1 MTNWTTSKTSTLC
14 FKEIR
19 CHQDVGML
27 GNGFP
32 PKLNSDSDMITSFSF
47 WSGLNIGAERA
58 LLRSKGTSSI
68 PSSMSRIKRFPEF
81 KAEVLLERVL
91 SWFTG
96 NAVYMLG
103 NGWMLLIDLR
113 GKPIGPARTVIL

>member
-1 MTNWTTSKTSTLC
+1 MTNWTTSKTSTRC

-19 CHQDVGML
+19 SHQDVGML

-32 PKLNSDSDMITSFSF
+32 PELISDSDMITSFSF
-47 WSGLNIGAERA
+47 WSGLNIGAERT
-58 LLRSKGTSSI
+58 LLRSKGTTSI
-68 PSSMSRIKRFPEF
+68 PSSMGRIKRIAEF
-81 KAEVLLERVL
+81 KSEVLVESVL

-113 GKPIGPARTVIL
+113 GKPIGPARTVLL